1 MAKYV
6 EFLKNMATFKKPK
19 RIPRMR
25 KYPPEHSLARRKLQI
40 ANIEDHLAK
49 GGQLNENDHQFLMEM
64 KAFDSKW
71 VDRMFQHEK
80 RNLKWTE
87 FIKKISR
94 PIFFDE
100 PHMRDHE
107 YTVEE
112 LKILLKDEAKK
123 RHTRR
128 ELIRQYRKRDGL
140 VWLEQEATEDGL
152 Y

>member
-1 MAKYV
+1 
-6 EFLKNMATFKKPK
+6 
-19 RIPRMR
+19 MR

-40 ANIEDHLAK
+40 ANIEDHLDK

-64 KAFDSKW
+64 KAVDPKW
-71 VDRMFQHEK
+71 VDRMWRIEK
-80 RNLKWTE
+80 SNINWTE
-87 FIKKISR
+87 FIKKIAR

-128 ELIRQYRKRDGL
+128 ELIRQYRKRNGL
-140 VWLEQEATEDGL
+140 VWLEQEKTQDGPD
-152 Y
+152 